1 MALKHAR
8 GFTLVE
14 VLIAL
19 LVMAVMSGLAWRGVD
34 AMLRSREQSQ
44 THLERSARLQTVM
57 AQLQQDLEQIHEG
70 KELPALQF
78 DGRHL
83 RLTRRHPQGVQVV
96 VWFVVDGALRRWADA
111 PTSRLDALR
120 RSFERGGQ
128 PLTLAGSA
136 LETQPGVSD
145 WQLAYFFGNAWS
157 NAQSTGDFD
166 DPSPPKEGQGQGQTP
181 GQNVGP
187 QRVTLPQGLRITL
200 QFAPQSGF
208 GGPLMR
214 QFLLGRGP

>member
-1 MALKHAR
+1 MASMRTR

-44 THLERSARLQTVM
+44 AHLERSARLQTVM
-57 AQLQQDLEQIHEG
+57 AQLQQDLDQIHEG
-70 KELPALQF
+70 REFPALQF

-111 PTSRLDALR
+111 PATQLDPLR
-120 RSFERGGQ
+120 RSFERSGQ
-128 PLTLAGSA
+128 ALTLAATA
-136 LETQPGVSD
+136 LEAQPGISD

-166 DPSPPKEGQGQGQTP
+166 DPSPAPKEGQDKPT
-181 GQNVGP
+181 GP

-200 QFAPQSGF
+200 QFTPQSGF